1 MLLIRVMLIC
11 LLGAAASIDARAA
24 AAPAATPPA
33 ATPQTTAQPTVLVTG
48 ANRGL
53 GYVWARK
60 YAERGWNVIATAR
73 RPAEASEL
81 RALSEAHPRLRIE
94 MLDATDQASVD
105 QLGQRL
111 AGQPIDILVNNVGM
125 LGDEDEQ
132 RLGNLDESRFD
143 TYMRVNALSALM
155 VTERLLPN
163 IRAGEQK
170 KIAGISA
177 VVASFA
183 AYPRIHAGLYYY
195 KASKSAL
202 NMILRNI
209 ALDTSAEGIAVA
221 VLSPGVVNTYG
232 TRTDPAAMSPEMM
245 RSMTDIDTSVAGM
258 MKVLDDLT
266 VEGSGRWY
274 RYNGDVINW

>member
-1 MLLIRVMLIC
+1 VAILPDGRIVIADSARHRLVSIDPSTGVQAEITRNVRFGL
-11 LLGAAASIDARAA
+11 AAAGPMPKTGLHNGVAVADDGSIYLPSDTDA
-24 AAPAATPPA
+24 
-33 ATPQTTAQPTVLVTG
+33 AQ
-48 ANRGL
+48 
-53 GYVWARK
+53 
-60 YAERGWNVIATAR
+60 
-73 RPAEASEL
+73 L
-81 RALSEAHPRLRIE
+81 RAVARTHSRLRIE
-94 MLDATDQASVD
+94 LLDATDPASVD
-105 QLGQRL
+105 QLGARL
-111 AGQPIDILVNNVGM
+111 VGQPIDILVNNVGL

-132 RLGNLDESRFD
+132 RLGSLDAKRFD
-143 TYMRVNALSALM
+143 TYMRVNALSALL

-163 IRAGEQK
+163 IRAGKLK

-183 AYPRIHAGLYYY
+183 VYPRIHSGLYYY

-209 ALDTSAEGIAVA
+209 ALDTGSEGIAVA

-232 TRTDPAAMSPEMM
+232 TQTDMTAMSPEMM
-245 RSMTDIDTSVAGM
+245 RSMTDIDTSVSGM

-274 RYNGDVINW
+274 RYTGEVISW